1 MATKRK
7 TASLPG
13 VLFVLALHGA
23 LFYILWS
30 QKLIPPPKQVVMFVN
45 VIATPKPQEEPKP
58 EPPRSTPK
66 PESVFRLSSKPQPI
80 KQPKQQQ
87 LVAEAPVLSQSEPV
101 ASPPPHE
108 PEPERIEGP
117 AAPSG
122 PISLAPVM
130 LSSELSLTCPK
141 LSAPS
146 YPQLSRQRGE
156 EGKVM
161 LRVEL
166 DETGRVSLAQVIN
179 SSGYKHLDEAA
190 LSAVKTWHCNPP
202 RRNGQPVRA
211 IAMQPFNF
219 ILPGD

>member
-1 MATKRK
+1 MATKRR

-30 QKLIPPPKQVVMFVN
+30 QKLIPLPKQAAIFVN
-45 VIATPKPQEEPKP
+45 IIATPKPQEEPKP

-66 PESVFRLSSKPQPI
+66 PEPVFRLSSKPQPI
-80 KQPKQQQ
+80 KQQKQQQ
-87 LVAEAPVLSQSEPV
+87 VVAEAPVFSQNEPV

-122 PISLAPVM
+122 PISLAPVI
-130 LSSELSLTCPK
+130 LSSELSLTCSK
-141 LSAPS
+141 LNAPS
-146 YPQLSRQRGE
+146 YPPLSRQRGE

-190 LSAVKTWHCNPP
+190 LSAIKTWHCNPP

>member
-1 MATKRK
+1 MT
-7 TASLPG
+7 
-13 VLFVLALHGA
+13 
-23 LFYILWS
+23 
-30 QKLIPPPKQVVMFVN
+30 PPPKQAVVFVN
-45 VIATPKPQEEPKP
+45 ITPTPKPQEKPKP

-66 PESVFRLSSKPQPI
+66 QEPVFRLSSKPQPI
-80 KQPKQQQ
+80 KQLKQQQ
-87 LVAEAPVLSQSEPV
+87 LVAEAPVISQNEPV
-101 ASPPPHE
+101 ALPPPRE
-108 PEPERIEGP
+108 PEPEKIEGP

-146 YPQLSRQRGE
+146 YPPLSRQRGE

-166 DETGRVSLAQVIN
+166 DVTGRVSLAQVIN
-179 SSGYKHLDEAA
+179 SSGYKNLDEAA
-190 LSAVKTWHCNPP
+190 LSAVKTWLCNPP

-219 ILPGD
+219 VVPGD